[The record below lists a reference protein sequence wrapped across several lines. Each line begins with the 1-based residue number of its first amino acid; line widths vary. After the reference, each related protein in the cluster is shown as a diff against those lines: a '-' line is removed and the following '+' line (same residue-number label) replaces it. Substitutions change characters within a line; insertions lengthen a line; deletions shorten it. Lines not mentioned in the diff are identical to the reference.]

1 MTAPAL
7 ADARCEL
14 PLGVHAVGA
23 ARNFVDRTLAEWD
36 TDTESIATARLLAS
50 ELVTNAVLYG
60 YGAREL
66 RLRLN
71 DTDLKIMVF
80 DDAPGHPQARTPNGE
95 SEIGRGMQVIEACA
109 TRWGVDP
116 DGAGKVVWCELPLT
130 TAAAAPAPAAGQAPS
145 PAVSQ
150 RSRLS
155 PSQDQEA

>member
-14 PLGVHAVGA
+14 PLGVHAVGE
-23 ARNFVDRTLAEWD
+23 ARSFVDRILEGWD
-36 TDTESIATARLLAS
+36 SDADLIATARLLAS

-66 RLRLN
+66 RLRRGDAN
-71 DTDLKIMVF
+71 LKIMVY
-80 DDAPGHPQARTPNGE
+80 DDAPGHPQARTPNSE

-116 DGAGKVVWCELPLT
+116 DGAGKIVWCELPLIT
-130 TAAAAPAPAAGQAPS
+130 
-145 PAVSQ
+145 
-150 RSRLS
+150 
-155 PSQDQEA
+155 SQDQEL